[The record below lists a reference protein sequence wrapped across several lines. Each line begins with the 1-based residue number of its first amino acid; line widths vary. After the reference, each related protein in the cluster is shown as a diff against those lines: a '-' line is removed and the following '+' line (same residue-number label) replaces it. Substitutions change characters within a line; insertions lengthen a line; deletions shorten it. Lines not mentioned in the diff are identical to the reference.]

1 MLFPSFFLLL
11 GGTAISLTQLRLI
24 KASDPSFRPTETPT
38 GNPSETS
45 SDYPTGTN
53 IPPTNTE
60 TIGTNP
66 TRRTKRTKAPS
77 EPPTGIPSETSS
89 DYPTNA
95 PTNTET
101 IGTNPTRR
109 TKRTKAPSEPPT
121 GIPSETSSDYPTN
134 APTNTETMTTNL
146 PTRRTKRTKA
156 PSEPPTGIP
165 SETSN
170 SLVIL
175 QTETPTGTPVIPT
188 GPGSWF
194 KIPLNSTEVLL
205 IAELVITETYGDTF
219 DLFKITNA
227 QSQIVAGT
235 NYNLT
240 IDTLL
245 NSNECVSD
253 NFVVYDRFGNIST
266 TSITPNPAG
275 CLTTPNE

>member
-66 TRRTKRTKAPS
+66 TRRTKPTKAPS
-77 EPPTGIPSETSS
+77 ESPTGIPSETSS
-89 DYPTNA
+89 DYPTN
-95 PTNTET
+95 T
-101 IGTNPTRR
+101 
-109 TKRTKAPSEPPT
+109 
-121 GIPSETSSDYPTN
+121 
-134 APTNTETMTTNL
+134 PTNTETMTTNL

-175 QTETPTGTPVIPT
+175 QTETPTGTPVIPA

-194 KIPLNSTEVLL
+194 EIPLNSTEVLL

-275 CLTTPNE
+275 CLTTPNK